1 MKRLGLSLLVLTL
14 FPAVHGAQAPAS
26 TSQSGMYHD
35 GWIDSNKNGTKDA
48 YEDPAAPIDRRIEN
62 LLSQMTVEEKTC
74 QLATLYGYNR
84 VLKDPLPTPAWKNE
98 VWKDGIANIDEH
110 CNGVHGAGS
119 DCARPASRHA
129 DVINSVQRF
138 FVEQTRLGIPVDFTN
153 EGIRGLC
160 HWGATSFPAQIGIG
174 CTWDAGLVT
183 EIGRVTGREGRSLGY
198 TNVYAPILD
207 LARDPR
213 WGRVVETYGED
224 PFLASTLGVEMVHGL
239 QGEGVTSTPKHFA
252 VYSVPKGGRD
262 GQARTDPHESMR
274 EVENVL
280 LAPFR
285 AAFRKGG
292 AMGTMASYNDY
303 DAVPIEASSYFL
315 IDKLRTEYGFKG
327 YVVSD
332 SDAVRFLWS
341 KHRVAS
347 DYKDAVRLAVN
358 AGLNVRTEFNPPA
371 NFILP
376 LRELVREGA
385 VTRETLDSRVRDVLR
400 VKFTRGLF
408 DRPYVSKPADA
419 DRIVRAPEHLALALR
434 ASRESLVLLKNDGG
448 VLPLRRDLRSV
459 LVVGPNAAS
468 TSFANNRYGPYDPP
482 TISVLEAVRRTVS
495 PQTEVKYAL
504 GCELVD
510 PNWPESEIL
519 PEPMSDR
526 EQALIAEARTL
537 AGQAEAIVVVAGE
550 SDALVGESL
559 SRTSLDLPGRQLDL
573 IKAVYESG
581 KPTIVVLINGRAL
594 TVNWIAKHVPGVIE
608 AMFPGEFG
616 GQAVAE
622 ALFGVYN
629 PGGKLSFTVPRTV
642 GQIPMNF
649 PTKPAAQAE
658 QRGGGPNGTS
668 TLINGVLFPF
678 GHGLSYTT
686 FRYENLQISPRA
698 QNAGG
703 PVRVSVDVTNS
714 GATIGDEVVQLYVTD
729 LVSSVITYDQ
739 VLRGFQRVT
748 LKPGE
753 KRTVTF
759 MLGAEELQLLDARM
773 HWVVEPGTFEVQVGS
788 SSADIRLKD
797 RFEIVSDTRT
807 GAPDAPASRWRT
819 RLQLAVDRQAAD
831 CELPTANCQLRK
843 AGTYAVHSVWNTPG
857 LSTRR

>member
-1 MKRLGLSLLVLTL
+1 MRRLALSLLVVVSLA
-14 FPAVHGAQAPAS
+14 AVYRAQAPAV
-26 TSQSGMYHD
+26 QPASGSRAAMYHD
-35 GWIDSNKNGTKDA
+35 GWIDLNRNGAKDV
-48 YEDPAAPIDRRIEN
+48 YEDPAAPIDRRIED
-62 LLSQMTVEEKTC
+62 LLSQMTLEEKTC

-84 VLKDPLPTPAWKNE
+84 VLKDQLPAPAWKNE

-110 CNGVHGAGS
+110 CNGVRGAGA
-119 DCARPASRHA
+119 DCAKPPSRHA
-129 DVINSVQRF
+129 EVINSVQRF
-138 FVEQTRLGIPVDFTN
+138 FVEQTRLGVPVDFSN

-174 CTWDAGLVT
+174 CTWDAALVR
-183 EIGRVTGREGRSLGY
+183 EIGRVTGREARSLGY

-213 WGRVVETYGED
+213 WGRVVETYGEE
-224 PFLASTLGVEMVHGL
+224 PFLASALGVEMVKGL
-239 QGEGVTSTPKHFA
+239 QEEDVTSTPKHFA

-262 GQARTDPHESMR
+262 GEARTDPHESMR

-285 AAFRKGG
+285 AAFQKGG

-303 DAVPIEASSYFL
+303 DGIPIEASSYFL

-332 SDAVRFLWS
+332 SNAVGFLWS
-341 KHRVAS
+341 KHRVAA
-347 DYKDAVRLAVN
+347 DYKDAVRLAIN

-400 VKFTRGLF
+400 VKFSRGLF
-408 DRPYVSKPADA
+408 DRPYVARPAEA
-419 DRIVRAPEHLALALR
+419 DRIVRAPDHLALALR

-448 VLPLRRDLRSV
+448 VLPLSRNLRSL

-482 TISVLEAVRRTVS
+482 TISVLEGIRRAVS
-495 PQTEVKYAL
+495 PRTEVKYAL

-519 PEPMSDR
+519 PEPMSDEEKALT
-526 EQALIAEARTL
+526 EQARAA
-537 AGQAEAIVVVAGE
+537 AMHADAVVAVVGE
-550 SDALVGESL
+550 SDAIVGESM

-573 IKAVYESG
+573 VKAVAESG

-594 TVNWIAKHVPGVIE
+594 TINWVARHVPGILE
-608 AMFPGEFG
+608 ATFPGEFG

-622 ALFGVYN
+622 ALFGGYD
-629 PGGKLSFTVPRTV
+629 PGGKLSFTVPKTV
-642 GQIPMNF
+642 GQVPMNF
-649 PTKPAAQAE
+649 PTRPGAQAE
-658 QRGGGPNGTS
+658 QRGGGPNGKS
-668 TLINGVLFPF
+668 TLVNGVLFPF
-678 GHGLSYTT
+678 GHGLSYTI
-686 FRYENLQISPRA
+686 FRYENLRISPPA
-698 QNAGG
+698 QNARGT
-703 PVRVSVDVTNS
+703 VSVSVDLINAGSRT
-714 GATIGDEVVQLYVTD
+714 GDEVVQLYLTD

-739 VLRGFQRVT
+739 VLRGFERVT
-748 LKPGE
+748 LQPGE

-759 MLGAEELQLLDARM
+759 TLGPEQLQLLDARM
-773 HWVVEPGTFEVQVGS
+773 QWVVEPGTFEVQVGS
-788 SSADIRLKD
+788 SSADIRLKG
-797 RFEIVSDTRT
+797 RFEIIR
-807 GAPDAPASRWRT
+807 
-819 RLQLAVDRQAAD
+819 
-831 CELPTANCQLRK
+831 
-843 AGTYAVHSVWNTPG
+843 
-857 LSTRR
+857 